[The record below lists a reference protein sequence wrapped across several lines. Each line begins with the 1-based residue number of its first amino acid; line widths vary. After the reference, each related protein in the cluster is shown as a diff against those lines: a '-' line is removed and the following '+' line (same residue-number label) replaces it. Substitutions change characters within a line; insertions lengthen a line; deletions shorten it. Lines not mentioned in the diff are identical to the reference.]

1 MGNFATSMQIQ
12 LKGRQLIPWG
22 WSHVLHVSKKKIKL
36 KGEPKKEKE
45 RKEKE
50 KKSMKRIEDRT
61 SVLREAVVLA

>member
-1 MGNFATSMQIQ
+1 MQIQ

-22 WSHVLHVSKKKIKL
+22 RSHVWSYMYQKKKKKL

-50 KKSMKRIEDRT
+50 KKIMRRNKDRT
-61 SVLREAVVLA
+61 SVLRAAVALA